1 MSGKTKP
8 FFTNSFSSVFFNPL
22 HLIRSKLY
30 TEIQDLAPRLKGK
43 LIDLGCGT
51 KPYQHLFTNCS
62 EYLGLDIE
70 ESGNK
75 DSKSLVD
82 IYYDGRTFPFDNNS
96 VDCFFSS
103 ETFEHIFNLDEILA
117 EINRTLKPGGYLLA
131 SCPFFFPEHEV
142 PYDFA
147 RYSSFGLQSLL
158 EKHGFEITE
167 YRKTGSFLSAMI
179 QMTALY
185 IYYFINRI
193 PFVKHLL
200 FILLITPLLLLA
212 LLIDAV
218 FPDRIKR
225 HDLYLNNIILAKKL

>member
-1 MSGKTKP
+1 MNGKTNP

-22 HLIRSKLY
+22 HLTRSKLY
-30 TEIQDLAPRLKGK
+30 TEIKDLAPALKGK

-70 ESGNK
+70 VSGNK

-82 IYYDGRTFPFDNNS
+82 IYYDGRTFPFENNS

-103 ETFEHIFNLDEILA
+103 ETFEHVFNLDEVLH
-117 EINRTLKPGGYLLA
+117 EMNRTLKPGGLLLA
-131 SCPFFFPEHEV
+131 TCPFFFPEHEV

-147 RYSSFGLQSLL
+147 RYTSFGLKSLL
-158 EKHGFEITE
+158 RKHGFEIVE
-167 YRKTGSFLSAMI
+167 YRKTGSFVSAMV
-179 QMTALY
+179 QMTILY

-193 PFVKHLL
+193 PLLKHLL
-200 FILLITPLLLLA
+200 FVLFITPMLLWA
-212 LLIDAV
+212 QFVDAV
-218 FPDRIKR
+218 FPLRIKR
-225 HDLYLNNIILAKKL
+225 HDLYLNNIILAKKI